1 MKFENCYILYIY
13 VRHNTEDKMT
23 LLAAYDINAMAT
35 NISREFYI
43 NEVPEDDKSYI
54 LEDEMNL
61 FAENIKSKLSFL
73 SKAK

>member
-1 MKFENCYILYIY
+1 
-13 VRHNTEDKMT
+13 MT